1 MTGAAYHAESMPE
14 SKHSR
19 LKPTLAIVPGSA
31 SVMNPDFA
39 MTRDGYHVRLAESG
53 CEGVRTR
60 ISQLVHRMYSW
71 RGLDTGRPT
80 AYADH
85 PGQTTLVACK
95 GDLLFG
101 TLTVGVDSSR
111 GLLADTLYREE
122 IDAAR
127 KSGARVCE
135 VTRLAMDPAHS
146 SPEVL
151 ASIFH
156 LAFMI
161 TRFIHDMTDLF
172 VEVHPRHTAFYRRLM
187 GYRVAGPERICPR
200 VGAPAVLLRLS
211 LAHAEQEILRV
222 GGQGDAPDRSLYRLF
237 FSAAEQDRMLLN
249 LRGSR
254 FGV

>member
-1 MTGAAYHAESMPE
+1 MTGAAYHAGSMAE
-14 SKHSR
+14 SKRSR
-19 LKPTLAIVPGSA
+19 LKPPLAILGGSA
-31 SVMNPDFA
+31 DVMNPDFA
-39 MTRDGYHVRLAESG
+39 MTRDGYHVRLADSQVD
-53 CEGVRTR
+53 GVRSR

-71 RGLDTGRPT
+71 RGLASGQPT
-80 AYADH
+80 TYSEH

-122 IDAAR
+122 IDDAR
-127 KSGARVCE
+127 RNGARVCE

-151 ASIFH
+151 ATIFN

-161 TRFIHDMTDLF
+161 TRLVHDMTDLF
-172 VEVHPRHTAFYRRLM
+172 VEVHPRHTAFYRRMM

-200 VGAPAVLLRLS
+200 VGAPAVLMRLS
-211 LAHAEQEILRV
+211 LAHAEQEIRRI
-222 GGQGDAPDRSLYRLF
+222 GGNEDATDRSLYRLF
-237 FSAAEQDRMLLN
+237 FSAAEQERMLLS
-249 LRGSR
+249 LRDNR
-254 FGV
+254 LRA